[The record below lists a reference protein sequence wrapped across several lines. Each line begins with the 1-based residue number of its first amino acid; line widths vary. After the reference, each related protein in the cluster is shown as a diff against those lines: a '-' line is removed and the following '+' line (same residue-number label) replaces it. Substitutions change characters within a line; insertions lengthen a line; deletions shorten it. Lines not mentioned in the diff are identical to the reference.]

1 MSGFAIPSVHPLD
14 LISLLLLL
22 EGVGLALWH
31 RRTGRG
37 PAPWRLVPN
46 LLAGAFLILAL
57 RTALT
62 DGPAALLLLWLAAAF
77 LAHLFDLRDRFRE

>member
-1 MSGFAIPSVHPLD
+1 MSGLAIAGFHPLD
-14 LISLLLLL
+14 AIVLLLLL

-46 LLAGAFLILAL
+46 LFAGACLILAL

-62 DGPAALLLLWLAAAF
+62 DGPAVLLLLWLAAAL
-77 LAHLFDLRDRFRE
+77 LAHLLDLRERFRG